1 MLARSVL
8 SAVLFFCFV
17 HSTVG
22 VYLMYRSPIWPQM
35 PTAFLEVPNAAPLP
49 LPTGPRDEAA
59 AAAPVVLPEEL
70 AGFLDPKEFA
80 LKFGRPRRTE
90 GIAAVLAAA
99 APQQEFVDPI
109 AAYNWNP
116 ADAGIAFGKRN
127 APAEKADKKDK
138 SK

>member
-1 MLARSVL
+1 MLARTVL
-8 SAVLFFCFV
+8 SAVLLFCFV

-35 PTAFLEVPNAAPLP
+35 PAAFLEVPNAALP
-49 LPTGPRDEAA
+49 LPSGPRDEAAAA

-90 GIAAVLAAA
+90 GLAAVLAAA

-127 APAEKADKKDK
+127 APADKKAEK